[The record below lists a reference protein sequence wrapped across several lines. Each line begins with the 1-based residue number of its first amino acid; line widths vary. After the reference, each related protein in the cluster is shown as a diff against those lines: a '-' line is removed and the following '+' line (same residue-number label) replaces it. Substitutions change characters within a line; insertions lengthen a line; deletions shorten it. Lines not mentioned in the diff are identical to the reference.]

1 MSHVIILGVG
11 YVCIIVS
18 VLLIPIFG
26 VEDHDPLLS
35 PAFLSLG
42 LTFVYA
48 GSLVLAKPEA
58 AQNLMRGSRADWI
71 PIRIRG
77 GFMLVFGA
85 WWALV
90 GLANLFSN

>member
-11 YVCIIVS
+11 YACIMVS
-18 VLLIPIFG
+18 VLLILLLG
-26 VEDHDPLLS
+26 AEDHDPLLS
-35 PAFLSLG
+35 PAFMSLG

-48 GSLVLAKPEA
+48 GSLVLVKPEA
-58 AQNLMRGSRADWI
+58 AARFMRGSRLDWV

-77 GFMLVFGA
+77 GFLVVFGT

-90 GLANLFSN
+90 GLANLFSS